1 MINKIYFIGLCLLCW
16 VCVWAG
22 IGWSSEQFAPYETH
36 NSFTI
41 IQLPSS
47 HHNQDILACQMKWI
61 AENVNKMKTVLVIH
75 TGDMVQKNTEQEW
88 IRIDKSLRRLDGVVP
103 YLVAA
108 GNHESF
114 VKEGKHRGKRDT
126 TIFNKHIPV
135 SRFSDKT
142 WYGGHFESGSE
153 NMFFL
158 LNIQGVK
165 FLFLS
170 IEFAP
175 RDKVLDWANKA
186 VSEHKDCRTIVVTHS
201 YTYSGESRINFKLNP
216 LKYDQNNTDRDE
228 MWERF
233 VSKHRNIFLVL
244 SAHYFGVRRETS
256 IGNNGNR
263 VHQVMASYLDD
274 EHKLQGWLRIIR
286 FLPEQGSIRFRT
298 YSPVLN
304 KSLTDE
310 QNQFEFK
317 YEMK

>member
-1 MINKIYFIGLCLLCW
+1 MINKMHFIGLCLICW
-16 VCVWAG
+16 ICVWAG
-22 IGWSSEQFAPYETH
+22 SGWSNEQFVPCETL

-41 IQLPSS
+41 IELPSS
-47 HHNQDILACQMKWI
+47 HQNQDILAYQMKWI
-61 AENVNKMKTVLVIH
+61 AENANKMNTVLVIH
-75 TGDMVQKNTEQEW
+75 TGDVVQKNTEQEW
-88 IRIDKSLRRLDGVVP
+88 MRVDEALRQLEGVVP

-114 VKEGKHRGKRDT
+114 VKEGKHRGHRDT
-126 TIFNKHIPV
+126 TMFNKYIAV
-135 SRFSDKT
+135 SRFSDKP

-175 RDKVLDWANKA
+175 RGKVLDWANKV

-201 YTYSGESRINFKLNP
+201 YIYSGESRINFKLNP

-244 SAHYFGVRRETS
+244 SAHYFAVRRETS
-256 IGNNGNR
+256 IGDNGNR

-274 EHKLQGWLRIIR
+274 EHKLQGWLRVIR
-286 FLPEQGSIRFRT
+286 FLPEQGSIHFRT

-310 QNQFEFK
+310 ENQFELK